1 MKIAVA
7 ATKSYIK
14 GVQWTN
20 KMVAQHIFALLTSFL
35 AVAPSSAFVS
45 PTAPLTQFKSV
56 SSSLNHHYR
65 RPLSSTSSS
74 LRMNS
79 DGDERS
85 DEEGADLAAQFFQAM
100 KDRNMSFE
108 EDEVEYADEEDDEF
122 DGGPSDPSSASVSSG
137 GGDLDDSDDAILR
150 EYDVSMTGEG
160 ASLTNEQIYD
170 EMKDRVFESAGA
182 FVELT
187 KGVNED
193 GDYDDSASSMV
204 YNPPQKVPDSGLT
217 AGEVVELV
225 LLALRNNDNPSIDR
239 GVEIFFGYS
248 SPESQIVE
256 QIETEMLTPSEY
268 RNFLSMSEDNMALFT
283 HQAAVID
290 KADFSPDRLKGYFT
304 ARLLMNADGTSSV
317 DDVSVNFILST
328 TGTNDDDCWLIDS
341 MLIRPSKLRRRRRR

>member
-1 MKIAVA
+1 
-7 ATKSYIK
+7 
-14 GVQWTN
+14 
-20 KMVAQHIFALLTSFL
+20 MVAQHIFASLLISSL
-35 AVAPSSAFVS
+35 AAAPSCAFLS

-65 RPLSSTSSS
+65 RPPSSTSS

-108 EDEVEYADEEDDEF
+108 EGEVEYADEEDDEF
-122 DGGPSDPSSASVSSG
+122 DEVPSDPSSASVSSG

-204 YNPPQKVPDSGLT
+204 FVPPQKVPDSGLT
-217 AGEVVELV
+217 AGEVVEL
-225 LLALRNNDNPSIDR
+225 
-239 GVEIFFGYS
+239 GEC
-248 SPESQIVE
+248 
-256 QIETEMLTPSEY
+256 T
-268 RNFLSMSEDNMALFT
+268 
-283 HQAAVID
+283 
-290 KADFSPDRLKGYFT
+290 
-304 ARLLMNADGTSSV
+304 
-317 DDVSVNFILST
+317 
-328 TGTNDDDCWLIDS
+328 
-341 MLIRPSKLRRRRRR
+341 

>member
-35 AVAPSSAFVS
+35 AAAPSSAFVS

-193 GDYDDSASSMV
+193 GDYDDSASLMV

-217 AGEVVELV
+217 AGEVVEL
-225 LLALRNNDNPSIDR
+225 
-239 GVEIFFGYS
+239 GEC
-248 SPESQIVE
+248 
-256 QIETEMLTPSEY
+256 
-268 RNFLSMSEDNMALFT
+268 T
-283 HQAAVID
+283 H
-290 KADFSPDRLKGYFT
+290 
-304 ARLLMNADGTSSV
+304 
-317 DDVSVNFILST
+317 DVSVYDIIT
-328 TGTNDDDCWLIDS
+328 
-341 MLIRPSKLRRRRRR
+341 